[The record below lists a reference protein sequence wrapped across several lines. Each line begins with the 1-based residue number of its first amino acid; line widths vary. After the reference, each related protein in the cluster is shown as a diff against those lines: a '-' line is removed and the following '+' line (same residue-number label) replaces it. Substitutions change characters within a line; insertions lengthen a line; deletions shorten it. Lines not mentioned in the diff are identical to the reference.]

1 MIFLTQYFKWIYENP
16 DIDKSG
22 GIKIQIFF
30 LPKIEENITLYSYM
44 ELILPQNP
52 ISATFLHVFTPLQ
65 NFELL
70 VPVG

>member
-22 GIKIQIFF
+22 VIKIPNFF
-30 LPKIEENITLYSYM
+30 LAKIEKNITLYSCM
-44 ELILPQNP
+44 EPILPQNP
-52 ISATFLHVFTPLQ
+52 ISATFLHIFTPLQ

-70 VPVG
+70 VPVD